1 MLGDEGEKTGIRW
14 EKMYSKLEN
23 TNYEIRGQGRERHV
37 NHMKDKAGRMIP
49 PYKCSLKHDMG
60 ALAKTKVGTKQKDC
74 YGKVHPLRGYKI
86 EKHEADL
93 VVGNEKPVAD
103 KEQSTDDEK
112 EADNSQPNNTDRNM
126 SFKLAQ
132 IIPSMVKDK

>member
-49 PYKCSLKHDMG
+49 PYKCSLKHEMG
-60 ALAKTKVGTKQKDC
+60 ALAKTKVGTKQKNS
-74 YGKVHPLRGYKI
+74 YGGDHPLRRYRFERHK
-86 EKHEADL
+86 ADP
-93 VVGNEKPVAD
+93 VMGNEKPA
-103 KEQSTDDEK
+103 
-112 EADNSQPNNTDRNM
+112 AN
-126 SFKLAQ
+126 
-132 IIPSMVKDK
+132 